1 MALGSPST
9 TVSMSS
15 VNISSNQF
23 RECLLNSDTN
33 ELNPTDAFILKMRRM
48 WSYRS
53 QAVGVTRPYN
63 YYLAILTAI
72 RPFTQSFRSSTQS
85 FRSSTQPFR
94 SSTQSFTTSRTCR
107 ANILP
112 HTPWRRIAAYTYRL
126 QEAWIWLDNIHHRRR
141 Q

>member
-1 MALGSPST
+1 MPTHQNVLIIEAIGTLALTLPSDVLGVVQVPQPRVALGSPST

-63 YYLAILTAI
+63 Y
-72 RPFTQSFRSSTQS
+72 
-85 FRSSTQPFR
+85 
-94 SSTQSFTTSRTCR
+94 
-107 ANILP
+107 
-112 HTPWRRIAAYTYRL
+112 
-126 QEAWIWLDNIHHRRR
+126 
-141 Q
+141 